1 MSFTPEDQLSELNN
15 IMSGEL
21 GFGKIGFVQKVS
33 GNKATLI
40 CSVSAINKVNNT
52 IENMENKLDRL
63 LSPSQIGSI
72 IKIKV
77 SKGFVFAS
85 INEIEIVGNNI
96 SDTNELSI
104 LVDYIGHGYSEANS
118 YGNFKFTRGIGN
130 FPVPRQVVYSVV
142 FTEIASVFGQMH
154 SGSIS
159 LGTVSP
165 QNITPAT
172 VNVDAMLGKHYA
184 ILGNTG
190 TGKSSAA
197 SLLIRR
203 IVSKMKNSHILIF
216 DPHNEY
222 SAAFEDVCVKFD
234 IDSLRLPYWIMNFE
248 EHVEVLI
255 TPSDH
260 VNRQA
265 EIDILNRVL
274 LKARIDSS
282 NGIPIEKITV
292 NTPIPYK
299 LSQIIKLIDIEM
311 GKLDNLETFTSYMRL
326 KNKIENFRKDT
337 RFGFMF
343 SGMRSTDNFDRV
355 IGDLLRFP
363 VNDKPVSIIDLSGIP
378 GNIVNVVVSV
388 IMRIVFDFAVWSK
401 KMEARP
407 VLLVCEEAHRYV
419 PTDKNTIFSSTKKA
433 IDRIAKEGRK
443 YGVSLGLISQ
453 RPVDLSET
461 SLSQCGTF
469 FVMRMNNEKDKKFVE
484 NILPEGS
491 AAMLDSLSSLD
502 NGEALVVG
510 EGVFAPVKIKF
521 DLLAEGQRPRS
532 LNPHFSSRWLMD
544 INSDGFIH
552 DTIMNWRMKDR

>member
-1 MSFTPEDQLSELNN
+1 MSFTSEDQLSELSN
-15 IMSGEL
+15 IISR
-21 GFGKIGFVQKVS
+21 GFGKIGYVQKVS
-33 GNKATLI
+33 GNKATII
-40 CSVSAINKVNNT
+40 CSVSAINKVNDT
-52 IENMENKLDRL
+52 IENIENKLDRL

-85 INEIEIVGNNI
+85 INEIEIVGDNV
-96 SDTNELSI
+96 SDTNELCI
-104 LVDYIGHGYSEANS
+104 LVDYIGHGYSEGNS
-118 YGNFKFTRGIGN
+118 HGNFKFTRGIGD
-130 FPVPRQVVYSVV
+130 FPVPRQMVYSVV

-234 IDSLRLPYWIMNFE
+234 IDTLRLPYWIMNFE

-255 TPSDH
+255 SPSGH
-260 VNRQA
+260 ANRQA

-274 LKARIDSS
+274 LQARIDSS

-326 KNKIENFRKDT
+326 KNKIENLRKDT

-378 GNIVNVVVSV
+378 GDIVNVVVSV
-388 IMRIVFDFAVWSK
+388 IMRVVFDFAVWSK

-510 EGVFAPVKIKF
+510 EGVLAPVKIKF
-521 DLLAEGQRPRS
+521 DLLPEGQRPRS
-532 LNPHFSSRWLMD
+532 SNPHFSSSWLMD